1 MDDASLLA
9 LCAFQ
14 EAAGEPDDGV
24 AAIARVV
31 LNRMARRYASDGAIA
46 GTVLAPD
53 QFSWTAFEMVGGRY
67 RRVCHTPAEVAVR
80 ADGLLS
86 KAQNFTSQWA
96 RVQRIIREVR
106 AGAYVGPEYD
116 RLTDQVVLY
125 LNPRLSQATWANPA
139 RHVCDIG
146 RHSFYRA

>member
-9 LCAFQ
+9 LCAFE

-24 AAIARVV
+24 AAIVRVV
-31 LNRMARRYASDGAIA
+31 LNRMDRRYASDGTVA

-53 QFSWTAFEMVGGRY
+53 QFSWTAFEMQGGRY
-67 RRVCHTPAEVAVR
+67 RRVCHSADEVIARVD
-80 ADGLLS
+80 ALLP
-86 KAQNFTSQWA
+86 KAQGLALQWA
-96 RVQRIIREVR
+96 RIQRITREVCAHAY
-106 AGAYVGPEYD
+106 AGQDYD
-116 RLTDQVVLY
+116 RLTDEAVLY
-125 LNPRLSQATWANPA
+125 LNPRLSQANWANPA